1 MSCLED
7 YRKVVGDGV
16 VSEITRA
23 ARRLYG
29 KRILH
34 INSTYYGGGVAEMLY
49 SLVPLLNDV
58 GIEADWRIL
67 RGTPEFFTITKKFHN
82 AIQGG
87 PVNLTEMKKLLY
99 VQNNQD
105 FALYCKIGADC
116 VVIHDPQPLPLIR
129 FYKKRQPWVWRC
141 HVDLTSPNPDLW
153 EYLKGFI
160 LRYDHLVVS
169 DERYKKSDLPVDS
182 SVIHPVIDPLSAKN
196 RDIPQSLISQTLR
209 KHGVPTDKPL
219 ILQVSRFDR
228 WKDPIGVIEVYK
240 RVKEH
245 VDCRLVLCGSMAA
258 DDPEGLTI
266 YHKVEQRA
274 NAHMKKGE
282 IVFLTRE
289 DSILVNSLQ
298 RVSAVVLQM
307 STREGFGL
315 TVTEALWKE
324 KPVVATRVGGI
335 PLQIVDGQTGYL
347 VEPQDYDA
355 AAERVVHLLKHPD
368 LARQMGAN
376 AKEFVRRNFLVTRHL
391 LDEIR
396 LFNELL
402 GCS

>member
-1 MSCLED
+1 MTSLED
-7 YRKVVGDGV
+7 YRKIVGDGV
-16 VSEITRA
+16 LSEITRM

-82 AIQGG
+82 AMQGG

-99 VQNNQD
+99 VQNNQH
-105 FALYCKIGADC
+105 FSLYCKIDADC

-129 FYKKRQPWVWRC
+129 FYRKRQPWVWRC
-141 HVDLTSPNPDLW
+141 HVDLTRPNPELW
-153 EYLKGFI
+153 EYLKAFI
-160 LRYDHLVVS
+160 LRYDHVIVS
-169 DERYKKSDLPVDS
+169 DERYRKDDLPVDS
-182 SVIHPVIDPLSAKN
+182 SVIHPVIDPLSTKN

-219 ILQVSRFDR
+219 ISQVSRFDQ
-228 WKDPIGVIEVYK
+228 WKDPMGVIDLFKKVREQF
-240 RVKEH
+240 
-245 VDCRLVLCGSMAA
+245 DCRLVLCGSMAA
-258 DDPEGLTI
+258 DDPEGLLI
-266 YHKVEQRA
+266 YHKVQQRA
-274 NAHMKKGE
+274 NTYLKRGE
-282 IVFLTRE
+282 IVLLTQE

-298 RVSAVVLQM
+298 RVSALVLQM

-347 VEPQDYDA
+347 VEPQDYAA
-355 AAERVVHLLKHPD
+355 AAERVLHLLKNPD

-376 AKEFVRRNFLVTRHL
+376 GKEFVRRNFLVTRHL

-396 LFNELL
+396 LYSDLL
-402 GCS
+402 GC

>member
-1 MSCLED
+1 MNCLED
-7 YRKVVGDGV
+7 YRKIVGDGV
-16 VSEITRA
+16 MSEITRA

-49 SLVPLLNDV
+49 SLVPLFNDV

-105 FALYCKIGADC
+105 FALYCKIDADC

-141 HVDLTSPNPDLW
+141 HVDLTSPNPELW

-160 LRYDHLVVS
+160 LRYDHVIVS
-169 DERYKKSDLPVDS
+169 DEGYKKSDLPVDS
-182 SVIHPVIDPLSAKN
+182 SVIHPVIDPLSTKN

-209 KHGVPTDKPL
+209 KHGVPTDRPL
-219 ILQVSRFDR
+219 ILQVSRFDK
-228 WKDPIGVIEVYK
+228 WKDPLGVIEVYK
-240 RVKEH
+240 KVKEQF
-245 VDCRLVLCGSMAA
+245 DCRLVLCGSMAA
-258 DDPEGLTI
+258 DDPEGLII
-266 YHKVEQRA
+266 YQKVQQRA
-274 NAHMKKGE
+274 NAYLKKGE
-282 IVFLTRE
+282 IVFLTQE

-298 RVSAVVLQM
+298 RMSAVVLQM

-315 TVTEALWKE
+315 SVTEALWKE

-335 PLQIVDGQTGYL
+335 PLQIVDGRTGYL
-347 VEPQDYDA
+347 IEPQDYDA

-376 AKEFVRRNFLVTRHL
+376 AKEFVRLNFLVTRLL

>member
-7 YRKVVGDGV
+7 YRKIVGDGV
-16 VSEITRA
+16 MSEITRA

-105 FALYCKIGADC
+105 FALYCKIDADC

-141 HVDLTSPNPDLW
+141 HVDLTSPNPELW

-160 LRYDHLVVS
+160 LRYDHVIVS

-182 SVIHPVIDPLSAKN
+182 SVIHPVIDPLSTKN

-209 KHGVPTDKPL
+209 KHGIPTDKPL
-219 ILQVSRFDR
+219 ILQVSRFDK
-228 WKDPIGVIEVYK
+228 WKDPLGVIEVYK
-240 RVKEH
+240 KVKEQF
-245 VDCRLVLCGSMAA
+245 DCRLVLCGSMAP
-258 DDPEGLTI
+258 DDPEGLII
-266 YHKVEQRA
+266 YQKVQQRA
-274 NAHMKKGE
+274 NAYLKKGE
-282 IVFLTRE
+282 IVFLTQE

-324 KPVVATRVGGI
+324 KPVVATKVGGI

-347 VEPQDYDA
+347 VEPQDYEA
-355 AAERVVHLLKHPD
+355 AAERVAHLLKHPD

-376 AKEFVRRNFLVTRHL
+376 GKEYVRRNFLVTRHL

-402 GCS
+402 GC